1 MDQKVYDLY
10 DDFIHGGMNRRDFLE
25 RLTVLVG
32 STAAAT
38 TTLSLLQS
46 DYALAQMVPANDP
59 RLATQTV
66 TFDSPKGKISGY
78 LARPKSMGKRPA
90 IVVIHEN
97 RGLHPHIQDVARR
110 LAAEGFLAFAPD
122 LLSLVGGTP
131 ASEDEALKLHPKM
144 NQDDAVVA
152 LVAAV
157 SFLKKHS
164 ESTGKVGAV
173 GFCFGGLMVNRL
185 AVESRELDA
194 GVPYYGRQP
203 ADADVAKITAPLLL
217 QYAENDKG
225 VNAGIEAFEKALK
238 ANKKRYTIY
247 IYPGTQHAFNN
258 DTGKARYDKAAADL
272 AWGRTLA
279 FFKETL
285 GAPPD
290 AA

>member
-1 MDQKVYDLY
+1 MDQKIINLY
-10 DDFIHGGMNRRDFLE
+10 DEFIHGGMDRRDFLA
-25 RLTVLVG
+25 RLTTLVG

-38 TTLSLLQS
+38 AAMSLLQS
-46 DYALAQMVPANDP
+46 DYALAQMVPANDA
-59 RLATQTV
+59 RLATETV
-66 TFDSPKGKISGY
+66 TFDSPKGKISAY
-78 LARPKSMGKRPA
+78 LARPKAKNKRPA

-97 RGLHPHIQDVARR
+97 RGLHPHVQDVARR
-110 LAAEGFLAFAPD
+110 FAVEGFLVLAPD

-131 ASEDEALKLHPKM
+131 ANEDEALKLHPKM
-144 NQDDAVVA
+144 NQDDAVTA
-152 LVAAV
+152 LVSAV
-157 SFLKKHS
+157 SFMKKHS

-203 ADADVAKITAPLLL
+203 ADADVAKITAPLLIH
-217 QYAENDKG
+217 YAENDDNVNKG
-225 VNAGIEAFEKALK
+225 IQAFEAALK
-238 ANKKRYTIY
+238 ANKKRYTIHT
-247 IYPGTQHAFNN
+247 YPGTQHAFNN
-258 DTGKARYDKAAADL
+258 DTGKARYNKQAADL

-285 GAPPD
+285 GVPPS

>member
-1 MDQKVYDLY
+1 MDQKIIDLY
-10 DDFIHGGMNRRDFLE
+10 DHYIHGGIHRRDFLE
-25 RLTVLVG
+25 RLTVIVG

-38 TTLSLLQS
+38 TALSLLQS
-46 DYALAQMVPANDP
+46 DYALAEMVPANDG
-59 RLATQTV
+59 RLATETV

-78 LARPKSMGKRPA
+78 LARPKAKNKRPA

-110 LAAEGFLAFAPD
+110 FAVEGFLAYAPD

-131 ASEDEALKLHPKM
+131 KDDEEALKLHPKM
-144 NQDDAVVA
+144 NQDDAVTA

-157 SFLKKHS
+157 SFLKKHP

-185 AVESRELDA
+185 AASSKELDA
-194 GVPYYGRQP
+194 GVAYYGRQVP
-203 ADADVAKITAPLLL
+203 AAQVPNITAALLL
-217 QYAENDKG
+217 HYAENDKA
-225 VNAGIEAFEKALK
+225 VNEGIAAFEEALK
-238 ANKKRYTIY
+238 ANKKRYTLHM
-247 IYPGTQHAFNN
+247 YPGAQHAFNN
-258 DTGKARYDKAAADL
+258 DTGKARYDKTAADL
-272 AWGRTLA
+272 AWGRTIA

-285 GAPPD
+285 GVPPS